1 MRIEQ
6 LEYLAAVTE
15 HGSLRRASEA
25 MHISQP
31 ALSEA
36 VTKLEKELGTTLLDR
51 RRTGSRISRRGLD
64 LQEFMAEVLEAV
76 DRLRE
81 AAGQQSTRR
90 RDLRIGT
97 VSTASSSLLAPALR
111 DLHARH
117 GSGGVEVVNSRQADI
132 QQGLTEGVLDLG
144 LVNLLP
150 GDEVDPMLVADR
162 LIEGTPVACLRADH
176 PLADRDRV
184 TVEELRAEPHV
195 LMRTGYVMQRYAQ
208 RLFGADLPATTYATD
223 GAEMGKAMV
232 AAGLGISILPDF
244 SITADPLV
252 RAGILTTRPICT
264 DHTTVTLVMLRRRSD
279 RVPEP
284 VRDLQ
289 TALVRRARAYL
300 TGVELD
306 APLPEV
312 AGVVPVEVPAPTP
325 APTSAPAAT
334 GDLSG
339 VTSIGSRARAR

>member
-36 VTKLEKELGTTLLDR
+36 VTKLEKELGATLLDR
-51 RRTGSRISRRGLD
+51 RRTGSRISRQGLD
-64 LQEFMAEVLEAV
+64 LLQNMTEVLEAV
-76 DRLRE
+76 DRLRR
-81 AAGQQSTRR
+81 AAGQQSVRR

-117 GSGGVEVVNSRQADI
+117 GSGGVEVVTGRQADI
-132 QQGLTEGVLDLG
+132 QQGLGEGSLDLG
-144 LVNLLP
+144 LVNVLP
-150 GDEVDPMLVADR
+150 GDEVPPTLVADR

-176 PLADRDRV
+176 PLAAQERV
-184 TVEELRAEPHV
+184 TVDDLRAEPHV
-195 LMRTGYVMQRYAQ
+195 LMRPGFVMHRYAH
-208 RLFGADLPATTYATD
+208 RVFAGLLPPTTYATD

-232 AAGLGISILPDF
+232 AAGLGVSILPDF
-244 SITADPLV
+244 SIADDPLA
-252 RAGILTTRPICT
+252 RAGVLTTRPILT
-264 DHTTVTLVMLRRRSD
+264 GQGLTTVTLLMVRRHVE

-284 VRDLQ
+284 LRDLQ
-289 TALVRRARAYL
+289 TALVRQARSYL
-300 TGVELD
+300 ASLE
-306 APLPEV
+306 APTAV
-312 AGVVPVEVPAPTP
+312 AGVGQYACTNSV
-325 APTSAPAAT
+325 SAV
-334 GDLSG
+334 S
-339 VTSIGSRARAR
+339 

>member
-36 VTKLEKELGTTLLDR
+36 VTKLEKELGATLLDR
-51 RRTGSRISRRGLD
+51 RRTGSRISRQGLD
-64 LQEFMAEVLEAV
+64 LLQNMTEVLEAV
-76 DRLRE
+76 DRLRR
-81 AAGQQSTRR
+81 AAGQQSVRR

-117 GSGGVEVVNSRQADI
+117 GSGGVEVVTGRQADI
-132 QQGLTEGVLDLG
+132 QQGLGEGSLDLG
-144 LVNLLP
+144 LVNVLP
-150 GDEVDPMLVADR
+150 GDEVPPTLVADR

-176 PLADRDRV
+176 PLAAQERV
-184 TVEELRAEPHV
+184 TVDDLRAEPHV
-195 LMRTGYVMQRYAQ
+195 LMRPGFVMHRYAH
-208 RLFGADLPATTYATD
+208 RVFAGLLPPTTYATD

-232 AAGLGISILPDF
+232 AAGLGVSILPDF
-244 SITADPLV
+244 SIADDPLV
-252 RAGILTTRPICT
+252 RAGVLTTRPILT
-264 DHTTVTLVMLRRRSD
+264 GQGLTTVTLLMVRRHVE

-284 VRDLQ
+284 LRDLQ
-289 TALVRRARAYL
+289 TALVRQARSYL
-300 TGVELD
+300 ASLE
-306 APLPEV
+306 APTAV
-312 AGVVPVEVPAPTP
+312 AGVGQYACTNSV
-325 APTSAPAAT
+325 SAV
-334 GDLSG
+334 S
-339 VTSIGSRARAR
+339 

>member
-51 RRTGSRISRRGLD
+51 RRTGSRISRQGLD
-64 LQEFMAEVLEAV
+64 LLQSMTDVLEAV

-97 VSTASSSLLAPALR
+97 ANTASSSLLAPALR
-111 DLHARH
+111 DLRARH
-117 GSGGVEVVNSRQADI
+117 GSGAIEVVTGRKTDL
-132 QQGLTEGVLDLG
+132 QQSLAEGSLDLG
-144 LVNLLP
+144 LVNVLP
-150 GDEVDPMLVADR
+150 GDEVPPTLVADA
-162 LIEGTPVACLRADH
+162 LLEGTPVACLRADH
-176 PLADRDRV
+176 PLASQERL
-184 TVEELRAEPHV
+184 TVDDLRGEPHV
-195 LMRTGYVMQRYAQ
+195 LMRPGFLMHRYAH
-208 RLFGADLPATTYATD
+208 RLFAGTLPETTYATD

-244 SITADPLV
+244 SIAADPLV
-252 RAGILTTRPICT
+252 RAGVLTTRPIRAER
-264 DHTTVTLVMLRRRSD
+264 TTVTLVMLRRHAE

-284 VRDLQ
+284 LRDLQ
-289 TALVRRARAYL
+289 TALVRQARTYL
-300 TGVELD
+300 ASLELPPT
-306 APLPEV
+306 AS
-312 AGVVPVEVPAPTP
+312 GPAP
-325 APTSAPAAT
+325 AP
-334 GDLSG
+334 DLSP
-339 VTSIGSRARAR
+339 VTPVTPISAAGSRARTRSAP

>member
-51 RRTGSRISRRGLD
+51 RRTGSRISRQGLD
-64 LQEFMAEVLEAV
+64 LLQSMTEVLEAV
-76 DRLRE
+76 DRLRQ
-81 AAGQQSTRR
+81 AAGQQSARR

-97 VSTASSSLLAPALR
+97 VNTASTSLLAPALR

-117 GSGGVEVVNSRQADI
+117 GSGGVEVVNARQADI
-132 QQGLTEGVLDLG
+132 QQGLVEGSLDLG
-144 LVNLLP
+144 LVNVLP
-150 GDEVDPMLVADR
+150 GDEVSPSLVADR

-176 PLADRDRV
+176 PLAAQERLSVDD
-184 TVEELRAEPHV
+184 LRSEPHV
-195 LMRTGYVMQRYAQ
+195 LMRPGYVMHRYAHK
-208 RLFGADLPATTYATD
+208 LFGGTMPGTTYAND

-244 SITADPLV
+244 SIAADPLV
-252 RAGILTTRPICT
+252 RAGVLTTRPIAT
-264 DHTTVTLVMLRRRSD
+264 DQTTVTLLMLRRRAD

-289 TALVRRARAYL
+289 TALVRQARAY
-300 TGVELD
+300 VAAAE
-306 APLPEV
+306 PET
-312 AGVVPVEVPAPTP
+312 ATP
-325 APTSAPAAT
+325 
-334 GDLSG
+334 DLALAST
-339 VTSIGSRARAR
+339 VTPISSARARSAQ

>member
-1 MRIEQ
+1 M
-6 LEYLAAVTE
+6 
-15 HGSLRRASEA
+15 
-25 MHISQP
+25 
-31 ALSEA
+31 
-36 VTKLEKELGTTLLDR
+36 
-51 RRTGSRISRRGLD
+51 
-64 LQEFMAEVLEAV
+64 
-76 DRLRE
+76 
-81 AAGQQSTRR
+81 
-90 RDLRIGT
+90 
-97 VSTASSSLLAPALR
+97 
-111 DLHARH
+111 
-117 GSGGVEVVNSRQADI
+117 VNSRQADI

-264 DHTTVTLVMLRRRSD
+264 DHTTVTLVMLRCRS
-279 RVPEP
+279 EIG
-284 VRDLQ
+284 
-289 TALVRRARAYL
+289 RAH
-300 TGVELD
+300 V
-306 APLPEV
+306 
-312 AGVVPVEVPAPTP
+312 
-325 APTSAPAAT
+325 
-334 GDLSG
+334 
-339 VTSIGSRARAR
+339 

>member
-36 VTKLEKELGTTLLDR
+36 VTKLEKELGATLLDR
-51 RRTGSRISRRGLD
+51 RRTGSRISRQGLD
-64 LQEFMAEVLEAV
+64 LLQNMTEVLEAV
-76 DRLRE
+76 DRLRR
-81 AAGQQSTRR
+81 AAGQQSVRR

-97 VSTASSSLLAPALR
+97 VTTASSSLLAPALR

-117 GSGGVEVVNSRQADI
+117 GSGGVEVVNGRQADI
-132 QQGLTEGVLDLG
+132 QQGLGEGSLDLG
-144 LVNLLP
+144 LVNVLP
-150 GDEVDPMLVADR
+150 GDEVPPTLVTDR

-176 PLADRDRV
+176 PLAAKERV
-184 TVEELRAEPHV
+184 SVEDLRSEPHV
-195 LMRTGYVMQRYAQ
+195 LMRPGFVMHRYAH
-208 RLFGADLPATTYATD
+208 RVFGGSLPLTTYATD

-244 SITADPLV
+244 SIVADPLV
-252 RAGILTTRPICT
+252 RAGVLTTRPILT
-264 DHTTVTLVMLRRRSD
+264 GLSQTTVTLLMVRRHAE

-284 VRDLQ
+284 LRDLQ
-289 TALVRRARAYL
+289 TALVRQARAYL
-300 TGVELD
+300 ASLELPPTASD
-306 APLPEV
+306 A
-312 AGVVPVEVPAPTP
+312 APDLTSVTP
-325 APTSAPAAT
+325 IRT
-334 GDLSG
+334 
-339 VTSIGSRARAR
+339 RARTP

>member
-36 VTKLEKELGTTLLDR
+36 VTKLEKELGATLLDR
-51 RRTGSRISRRGLD
+51 RRTGSRISRQGLD
-64 LQEFMAEVLEAV
+64 LLQNMTDVLEAV
-76 DRLRE
+76 DRLRQ
-81 AAGQQSTRR
+81 AAGQQSVRR

-97 VSTASSSLLAPALR
+97 VNAASSTLLAPALR
-111 DLHARH
+111 DLHAQH
-117 GSGGVEVVNSRQADI
+117 GSGGVEVVNARQADI
-132 QQGLTEGVLDLG
+132 QQGLTEGSLDLG
-144 LVNLLP
+144 LVNVLP
-150 GDEVDPMLVADR
+150 GDEIPASIVADK

-176 PLADRDRV
+176 PLASQGQVSVDD
-184 TVEELRAEPHV
+184 LRAEPHV
-195 LMRTGYVMQRYAQ
+195 LMRPGFVMHRFAH
-208 RLFGADLPATTYATD
+208 RLFAGALPETTYATD

-244 SITADPLV
+244 SITGDPLV
-252 RAGILTTRPICT
+252 RAGVLTTRPILA
-264 DHTTVTLVMLRRRSD
+264 DQGTTVTLLMLRRRAE

-289 TALVRRARAYL
+289 TALVRQARAYL
-300 TGVELD
+300 ASTQ
-306 APLPEV
+306 PEADPAV
-312 AGVVPVEVPAPTP
+312 VTPISAAGR
-325 APTSAPAAT
+325 
-334 GDLSG
+334 SG
-339 VTSIGSRARAR
+339 RTR